1 MISEPIETSAQAYV
15 VFSVTDDKVIAS
27 KNDNLKWPTASLAK
41 LIIIYQTMSAI
52 QQGQL
57 DYHSVLPVTANVAA
71 VGSNPDLADIPLTVP
86 QGYEVIDLLNMILL
100 ISENQPALQLMLT
113 LFGSLSN
120 WRHQTQL
127 LLAAMKIDG
136 DISNPTGLDDEDLAG
151 FFISQHVSD
160 KKVTKMSANALLLLT
175 KKLILQFPDVLSLA
189 QQAQM
194 VIANKI
200 WLNRNPKIANP
211 SPDMTWAGLKTGF
224 TDRAKQ
230 NLIAVITHQHKRYI
244 VVLLGFDGANHFAKF
259 DEAER
264 LIREATTNEFSK

>member
-1 MISEPIETSAQAYV
+1 MISEPIETSAQAYI
-15 VFSVTDDKVIAS
+15 VFSITDDKVIVS
-27 KNDNLKWPTASLAK
+27 KNDSLKWPTASLAK

-52 QQGQL
+52 QQGKL

-71 VGSNPDLADIPLTVP
+71 VGSNPDLADIPMTVP
-86 QGYEVIDLLNMILL
+86 QGYEVIDLLNMTLL

-127 LLAAMKIDG
+127 FLAAMKIDG
-136 DISNPTGLDDEDLAG
+136 DISNPTGLDDEDLAD

-175 KKLILQFPDVLSLA
+175 NKLILNFPDVLSLA

-194 VIANKI
+194 VIENKL

-211 SPDMTWAGLKTGF
+211 SHDMTWTGLKTGF

-244 VVLLGFDGANHFAKF
+244 VVLLGFDGVNHFAKF